1 MHLKP
6 ISFKD
11 IPGIKDIK
19 NEFDRMHVLVEW
31 QTIISLNNPKV
42 IKCYVP
48 AYAHKDKDT
57 IIVCYEHHPK
67 GSYDPYFVE
76 FAYDEDNVPALYE
89 FTSIGIRECLLLALG
104 VLLGY
109 DEVEDCFRP
118 FLDHYDENEKCVY
131 KKWFDIPQL
140 KDNWKIWTEF

>member
-6 ISFKD
+6 ISVKD
-11 IPGIKDIK
+11 IPDIKDIK

-76 FAYDEDNVPALYE
+76 FAYHEDNMPDLYE

-104 VLLGY
+104 VLLAG
-109 DEVEDCFRP
+109 VIMS
-118 FLDHYDENEKCVY
+118 LGSKIVATLGISGLLIIIAIIVLAILITIIL
-131 KKWFDIPQL
+131 KKRS
-140 KDNWKIWTEF
+140 KK